1 MWLAAQRWRLMAPPR
16 HLLWFF
22 SSSSSPPPPSS
33 SPARSPE
40 FIVEYLIGACGLS
53 RDEAERASRYIS
65 HIKSLEKPE
74 AVLRLLRK
82 QGLEDGQI
90 RRLVLGRPTVLVAD
104 AEKTLEPKIKA
115 LLGAG
120 FSGADLTRLISSS
133 GAAMALRSVFD
144 RIQFWRGLLGDNQN
158 LLKAIDRNPH
168 LLSFRIDERV
178 APTLA
183 YLRSMGIPN
192 SKILTIMM
200 RSPYLVTSNVDRIK
214 ALVDLVSAM
223 GISPGTGIFAL
234 ALSNVS
240 NISRS
245 NLAAKIEFLRTFG
258 WSQAELLLAFR
269 RFPNIINLSR
279 ERVQAT
285 MDFLLKEAGC
295 SPSYVSSRAVLLGLS
310 LQKRLIPRLEVL
322 RSLRIQGLPEGD
334 RDLYS
339 VMLAPEKKFIDK
351 FILPNSQKL
360 PELLEFYLTATA
372 KTTTS

>member
-33 SPARSPE
+33 SPARSPK

-133 GAAMALRSVFD
+133 GAAMALRS
-144 RIQFWRGLLGDNQN
+144 N

-200 RSPYLVTSNVDRIK
+200 RSPYLVTSNRHG
-214 ALVDLVSAM
+214 DL
-223 GISPGTGIFAL
+223 PRTGIFAL

-245 NLAAKIEFLRTFG
+245 NLAAKIEFLMTFG